1 MKKEVTDLNV
11 DVVGGR
17 RSLTKKE
24 ELAIST
30 YLRSKK
36 SKKKTKTVSKKS
48 SARSA

>member
-1 MKKEVTDLNV
+1 MKKEITDLNV
-11 DVVGGR
+11 DVIGGR

-36 SKKKTKTVSKKS
+36 MKKKTKTVSKKS
-48 SARSA
+48 AAKSA